1 MNGLQIYSEISLWD
15 VALNFSPSG
24 NITRIMRLR
33 SLADFY
39 TQIVL
44 RTTSHNPD
52 VIGNINFIC
61 RALKVCA
68 IKKERNKSVRQF
80 N

>member
-1 MNGLQIYSEISLWD
+1 MCARPQNNKEHDNSEISLRD

-33 SLADFY
+33 SLADFS

-44 RTTSHNPD
+44 CTTSHNPD
-52 VIGNINFIC
+52 V
-61 RALKVCA
+61 K
-68 IKKERNKSVRQF
+68 
-80 N
+80 